1 MTLRACLDILRALS
15 AGRAQFSSHLS
26 FTRKDTKK
34 MKIIE
39 PSVEYWP
46 QGIGMEGVWNQIAKA
61 TRVCYQSSVREGKSG
76 EDFVGL

>member
-1 MTLRACLDILRALS
+1 
-15 AGRAQFSSHLS
+15 
-26 FTRKDTKK
+26 